1 VPLRKPD
8 TDSPPD
14 PDPDPDPDPGEPVAG
29 APETDVIAA
38 EIKALRKGR
47 GVNSAELL
55 ERTGKHLRELARA
68 ATGNAV
74 GSAIDSAI
82 DSPRIRPAL
91 ESALTRL
98 AAELDQQMRDAV
110 LASLGIHPATR
121 GMPNFT
127 SRNGWVAAH
136 VFDRGPRQ
144 AERNIGKAEKLLAER
159 VAIELATLRGR
170 PAAGDDG
177 WYVRKFS
184 ATVLLYGESPVAVE
198 RRRIVAT
205 RRDLDEIAV
214 ALDVP
219 RDGDKRPLRPAA
231 EVLAGGVL
239 DSTDEPTPG
248 RIWFKIR
255 LDKTLQPG
263 DEHEYEIAVR
273 VPAGERVR
281 PYYVFTPHRRCLEFE
296 LSVRFDTRR
305 LPAWV
310 RRVEHEDVRSYEVIA
325 PREPLVPVD
334 ATGEVRVSFTT
345 LHPQYGYGLQWAPA

>member
-1 VPLRKPD
+1 VPPRKPN
-8 TDSPPD
+8 TDSQSGPQA
-14 PDPDPDPDPGEPVAG
+14 GELAAG
-29 APETDVIAA
+29 TPASDVIAE

-47 GVNSAELL
+47 GINSAELL
-55 ERTGKHLRELARA
+55 ERTGRHLRELAG
-68 ATGNAV
+68 ATADG
-74 GSAIDSAI
+74 GTDSAA
-82 DSPRIRPAL
+82 DRARIRPAL
-91 ESALTRL
+91 EGALTRL
-98 AAELDQQMRDAV
+98 ADEIDPQMRDAV
-110 LASLGIHPATR
+110 LASLGIHPGTK

-127 SRNGWVAAH
+127 SRNDWVAVH

-159 VAIELATLRGR
+159 VAIELARLRGR
-170 PAAGDDG
+170 PSADDAS

-184 ATVLLYGESPVAVE
+184 ATLLLYGESPVAVE

-205 RRDLDEIAV
+205 TRDLEEIAV

-219 RDGDKRPLRPAA
+219 RDGEKRPLRPAA

-239 DSTDEPTPG
+239 ASADEPTPG
-248 RIWFKIR
+248 RIWFRIR

-281 PYYVFTPHRRCLEFE
+281 PYYVFTPHRKCLEFE
-296 LSVRFDTRR
+296 LCVRFDTQR

-310 RRVEHEDVRSYEVIA
+310 RRVEHEDVRAYEVIA

-334 ATGEVRVSFTT
+334 ATGEARARFTV
-345 LHPQYGYGLQWAPA
+345 LHPQYGYGLQWAPVQAG

>member
-8 TDSPPD
+8 IDSPSG
-14 PDPDPDPDPGEPVAG
+14 PGAG
-29 APETDVIAA
+29 QLATGTPETDVIAA

-55 ERTGKHLRELARA
+55 ERTGKHLRELAGAGTDGA
-68 ATGNAV
+68 A
-74 GSAIDSAI
+74 DSA
-82 DSPRIRPAL
+82 RLRPAL
-91 ESALTRL
+91 EGALTRL
-98 AAELDQQMRDAV
+98 AAELDPQMRDAV

-144 AERNIGKAEKLLAER
+144 AERNIGKAETLLAER
-159 VAIELATLRGR
+159 VAIELARLRGR
-170 PAAGDDG
+170 PAADDAG

-184 ATVLLYGESPVAVE
+184 ATVSLYGESLVAVE

-205 RRDLDEIAV
+205 RRNLDEIAV

-239 DSTDEPTPG
+239 ASTDEPTPG
-248 RIWFKIR
+248 RIWFRIR
-255 LDKTLQPG
+255 LEKTLQPG
-263 DEHEYEIAVR
+263 DEHEYEISVR

-281 PYYVFTPHRRCLEFE
+281 PYYVFTPHRKCLEFE
-296 LSVRFDTRR
+296 LCVRFDTRR

-310 RRVEHEDVRSYEVIA
+310 RRVEHEDVRAYEVIA

-334 ATGEVRVSFTT
+334 ATGEARASFTT
-345 LHPQYGYGLQWAPA
+345 LHPQYGYGLQWAPG